1 MRLNSFLCSI
11 TRQFLYHIIC
21 SPLSLLTAMYGHA
34 SKTHLCCICERPD
47 YSLRMVRK
55 ESGCRWVTLELTN
68 QPVPVTWFVACAPCL
83 STEWSGMKGSVDL
96 DDMPRTYYHDNTR
109 QFEQRI
115 EKKIKDKLVKE
126 AHIEAADVDD
136 VAVVQLRRELRD
148 YEIQEIQATREIQ
161 QIQATRLRDPVV
173 A

>member
-21 SPLSLLTAMYGHA
+21 SPLSLLTAMYGHT

-68 QPVPVTWFVACAPCL
+68 QPVPVTWFVACALCL
-83 STEWSGMKGSVDL
+83 SKEWSRMKDSVDL
-96 DDMPRTYYHDNTR
+96 DEMPHTYFHDTIKE
-109 QFEQRI
+109 FEQRI
-115 EKKIKDKLVKE
+115 EKNIKDKLVQK
-126 AHIEAADVDD
+126 AYIEPADVEDA
-136 VAVVQLRRELRD
+136 AVVRLTRFLRD
-148 YEIQEIQATREIQ
+148 SEIQEIQEIQ
-161 QIQATRLRDPVV
+161 MYAVV
-173 A
+173 EVYK

>member
-1 MRLNSFLCSI
+1 
-11 TRQFLYHIIC
+11 
-21 SPLSLLTAMYGHA
+21 
-34 SKTHLCCICERPD
+34 
-47 YSLRMVRK
+47 
-55 ESGCRWVTLELTN
+55 
-68 QPVPVTWFVACAPCL
+68 
-83 STEWSGMKGSVDL
+83 MKDSVDL

-115 EKKIKDKLVKE
+115 EKNIKDKLVKE

-148 YEIQEIQATREIQ
+148 YEIQEIQEIQVTREIQ
-161 QIQATRLRDPVV
+161 AIQAKMRPRDPVV

>member
-1 MRLNSFLCSI
+1 MFSLSL
-11 TRQFLYHIIC
+11 LYYIIC
-21 SPLSLLTAMYGHA
+21 SSLSLFIAMNGHA
-34 SKTHLCCICERPD
+34 FNIDFCCICERLD
-47 YSLRMVRK
+47 YSLRMVRN
-55 ESGCRWVTLELTN
+55 ETGCRWVTLELTN

-96 DDMPRTYYHDNTR
+96 DDMPRTYYHDNTK

-115 EKKIKDKLVKE
+115 EKNIKDKLVQ
-126 AHIEAADVDD
+126 ACHIEAADVDE